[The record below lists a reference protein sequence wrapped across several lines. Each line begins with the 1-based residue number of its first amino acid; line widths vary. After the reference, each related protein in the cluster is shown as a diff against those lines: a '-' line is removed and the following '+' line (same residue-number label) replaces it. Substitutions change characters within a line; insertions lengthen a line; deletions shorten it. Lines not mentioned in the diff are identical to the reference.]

1 MLKATWVSVVLSL
14 YGYSFHYVHN
24 EKRLSQD
31 TQRIIMAT
39 CNLIQAVQIL
49 DDRYKWQA
57 NNSWAHTCRRII
69 NVTRRGVLY
78 YICKGFA
85 EKSWAYCWSEN
96 EYDYVFSINLKLV
109 CQGSV
114 TVDSQFFKSSLD
126 FFRPSAY
133 A

>member
-49 DDRYKWQA
+49 DDRYK
-57 NNSWAHTCRRII
+57 
-69 NVTRRGVLY
+69 
-78 YICKGFA
+78 
-85 EKSWAYCWSEN
+85 
-96 EYDYVFSINLKLV
+96 
-109 CQGSV
+109 
-114 TVDSQFFKSSLD
+114 
-126 FFRPSAY
+126 
-133 A
+133 